1 MKISEIIEKTAR
13 QVVAELKR
21 QEMLTDSKQ
30 GTFQKTEKALYTYYQ
45 QVGSKEMTEETKKFC
60 TLIERAIAT
69 LYDEPYFDILPLKYG
84 ENLTFEKIAE
94 FFQCDVSTITRT
106 RKKLINKLRPII
118 FSDDFIRELYNL

>member
-1 MKISEIIEKTAR
+1 MKISEMIEKTAR
-13 QVVAELKR
+13 EVVAELKR
-21 QEMLTDSKQ
+21 QGLLTDRQ

-69 LYDEPYFDILPLKYG
+69 LYDEQYFDILPLKYG
-84 ENLTFEKIAE
+84 EGLTLEKIAE
-94 FFQCDVSTITRT
+94 FFQVDVSTITRT